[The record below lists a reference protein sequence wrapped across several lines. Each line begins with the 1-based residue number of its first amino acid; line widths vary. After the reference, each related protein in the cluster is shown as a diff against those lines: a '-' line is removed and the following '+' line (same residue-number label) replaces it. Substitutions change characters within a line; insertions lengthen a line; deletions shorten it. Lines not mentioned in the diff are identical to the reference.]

1 MGAWVGH
8 THEEDK
14 GVSRCAD
21 GRIGRL
27 VWRYSASLL
36 GI

>member
-21 GRIGRL
+21 GRIGRF
-27 VWRYSASLL
+27 VWRYRASHL